1 MVFTDEYEIQDDL
14 RLNKD
19 EEEEYSRGMVFDNQ
33 VPEERTQFSNYLII
47 PTKFNFQSMVRIHVP
62 MSSAQ
67 PSLRRS
73 TRCRR
78 RVSYSAGTG
87 YWIVSTTPLLLSC
100 MMMGVMGKECPGGE

>member
-33 VPEERTQFSNYLII
+33 VPEERTQFSDYLII

-62 MSSAQ
+62 MSSAEIKEF
-67 PSLRRS
+67 
-73 TRCRR
+73 C
-78 RVSYSAGTG
+78 SAKPAKKHT
-87 YWIVSTTPLLLSC
+87 V
-100 MMMGVMGKECPGGE
+100 